1 MKHHREPVWS
11 ESGLG
16 SPTKNLNLPLAE
28 PAEQPVPFSG
38 PSLLLHPA
46 FPVRC
51 FHPQE
56 TGTLCATNTSV
67 EQKKSEEEKGRP
79 SGLQ

>member
-1 MKHHREPVWS
+1 MAMTAWNNYLSSVKHHKEPMCS
-11 ESGLG
+11 KSGLE
-16 SPTKNLNLPLAE
+16 SSTKNLNLPLAE
-28 PAEQPVPFSG
+28 PEEQPILFSG

-56 TGTLCATNTSV
+56 MGTLCATNTSA
-67 EQKKSEEEKGRP
+67 EQK
-79 SGLQ
+79 